1 MKLGVHI
8 GYWGLGL
15 SSQDQLEIV
24 QEAEKLGYDSVWTA
38 EAYGSDSATV
48 LAWLAGQT
56 SKIRLGSGI
65 FQMPGRSPAMTAM
78 TAATID
84 QLSGGRMIL
93 GIGSSGPQVAEGW
106 HGQRFAKQLQRTREY
121 VAVVRKALARER
133 LEFHGETLELP
144 LPDGPGKALKLT
156 IAPVQEKIPVYLAA
170 IGPKNT
176 ALAGEIA
183 DGWIPTLFSPEHV
196 SELRPLLQEGAD
208 SVGRSLD
215 GFDIA
220 PTVNVFVTDDLQGAR
235 NAMRPFI
242 ALYVGGMGSRKQNF
256 YNNLVCRYGFESD
269 AKVIQDLYLE
279 GKREEAMA
287 AIPDALIDMVSLCG
301 PKDVVRERL
310 AVYRD
315 AGVGTLGIT
324 PIAFNKDDRLE
335 QLRSSPSWLAEEPL
349 RASRRLRLLLGAF
362 GDPGHA
368 FPMIALGR
376 ALAARGHDVTVQTWE
391 RWRAPIEAEGLT
403 FTPAPEYSAFP
414 IGDTPLDF
422 YEAVVYATR
431 DTLPLVRELEPD
443 VVVHDILTLG
453 PSLAAEIVGVPRATL
468 IPHVFPEAGPGFPI
482 YSFGARLPRTRLGRA
497 FWERAHLPVH
507 RGLDSGR
514 LALNRTRAQVGLPAA
529 RLPHGGTSRELA
541 LVATFPQLEYPRPWP
556 AHVHVVG
563 PLMWEPPADEV
574 APPQGDAPLVL
585 VAPSTSQDPD
595 HRLLHA
601 ALRGLADAPVRVL
614 ATYNRR
620 LPSRAAACA

>member
-56 SKIRLGSGI
+56 TKIRLGSGI

-106 HGQRFAKQLQRTREY
+106 HGQRFGKQLQRTREY

-156 IAPVQEKIPVYLAA
+156 IAPVQEHIPVYLAA

-208 SVGRSLD
+208 RVGRSLD

-220 PTVNVFVTDDLQGAR
+220 PTVNVFVTDDLKTAR
-235 NAMRPFI
+235 DAMRPFI

-310 AVYRD
+310 AIYRD

-324 PIAFNKDDRLE
+324 PIAFTKDDRLE
-335 QLRSSPSWLAEEPL
+335 QLR
-349 RASRRLRLLLGAF
+349 
-362 GDPGHA
+362 
-368 FPMIALGR
+368 
-376 ALAARGHDVTVQTWE
+376 
-391 RWRAPIEAEGLT
+391 
-403 FTPAPEYSAFP
+403 
-414 IGDTPLDF
+414 
-422 YEAVVYATR
+422 
-431 DTLPLVRELEPD
+431 LV
-443 VVVHDILTLG
+443 
-453 PSLAAEIVGVPRATL
+453 A
-468 IPHVFPEAGPGFPI
+468 
-482 YSFGARLPRTRLGRA
+482 
-497 FWERAHLPVH
+497 
-507 RGLDSGR
+507 
-514 LALNRTRAQVGLPAA
+514 
-529 RLPHGGTSRELA
+529 ELA
-541 LVATFPQLEYPRPWP
+541 
-556 AHVHVVG
+556 G
-563 PLMWEPPADEV
+563 
-574 APPQGDAPLVL
+574 
-585 VAPSTSQDPD
+585 
-595 HRLLHA
+595 
-601 ALRGLADAPVRVL
+601 
-614 ATYNRR
+614 
-620 LPSRAAACA
+620 